1 MKTIMLRVVFINE
14 LSATHLL
21 VDISIRRTCRITL
34 DDATTTKSDGPNGF
48 GVCVYM
54 CVCST
59 VYVNI
64 AALRVSYL
72 YPVRAF
78 LSFSFFLSLAINVMN

>member
-34 DDATTTKSDGPNGF
+34 DDATTKSDGPNGF
-48 GVCVYM
+48 GVCV
-54 CVCST
+54 CLT